1 MKIYTEINYK
11 WLDGQLVK
19 TDDKSFEYEG
29 EISFC
34 AGAAGAAEELVSTVT
49 DPLKEE
55 VLDPVVEAV
64 VEPVAEVASDMGGAA
79 TGVATDMASA
89 ISSGVGS
96 FTETLADG
104 TTAQV
109 HLPPPTVQPPSL
121 DVSYTPDSYSTYIPD
136 YGTLSDAVTN
146 VVTDPLGAATT
157 GLGNLG
163 ENVGALGTKL
173 GETTGDL
180 TKLGGV
186 TEAVATGTQNAL
198 QNLHITNLGSTVN
211 DAMNVIGTK
220 AGLGGNTLDA
230 LVSVGETLD
239 DIMEPINEVGW
250 AITDAGV
257 DTFNWLNDTVAGL
270 GQDLTQQIHGT
281 QDPKT
286 KVELEKMKGRK
297 GKLKN
302 KSRGQLRLNKSK
314 GRARQSL
321 RIG

>member
-34 AGAAGAAEELVSTVT
+34 QGATGAAEELVSTVT

-64 VEPVAEVASDMGGAA
+64 AEPVAEVASDIGGAA
-79 TGVATDMASA
+79 TGVATD
-89 ISSGVGS
+89 VV
-96 FTETLADG
+96 EVLE
-104 TTAQV
+104 
-109 HLPPPTVQPPSL
+109 PPPIKPPTI
-121 DVSYTPDSYSTYIPD
+121 TPPTITPPTITPPTLPD
-136 YGTLSDAVTN
+136 LPSQIEKTL
-146 VVTDPLGAATT
+146 TDPLGAATT
-157 GLGNLG
+157 GLGNFG

-180 TKLGGV
+180 TKLGGL
-186 TEAVATGTQNAL
+186 TEAVATGTENAL
-198 QNLHITNLGSTVN
+198 QNLQITNLGSTVN
-211 DAMNVIGTK
+211 DAMNVVGK
-220 AGLGGNTLDA
+220 NVGLGGDTLNA
-230 LVSVGETLD
+230 LGSVGETLD
-239 DIMEPINEVGW
+239 DIMDPINEVGW

-257 DTFNWLNDTVAGL
+257 DAFNWLNDTVAGL

-302 KSRGQLRLNKSK
+302 KSRGQLKLNKSK
-314 GRARQSL
+314 GRARKSL